1 MTDPSLPKSTLG
13 TTSPLLQSQQS
24 TAPWLTLV
32 VPTYNERENVHHILR
47 GLEQSEVAGAIAQI
61 IFVDDDSP
69 DGTAEAIRSTNS
81 QFPIICLH
89 RIGRSGLSSA
99 VIEGM
104 LAASSPAIAVMDADG
119 QHTAS
124 DLAAMAAR
132 FRAESLHLIIGSR
145 FLTTDRQPSHM
156 GLRHR
161 ISQWGN
167 AMARAML
174 GRPIADPL
182 TGFFLISR
190 SALMPIA
197 RDLKPIGFKILFDIL
212 YLIRGRELRV
222 AEHQI
227 GFARRHAGESKLD
240 AAVLIEFIDQ
250 IAHRLSR
257 GLIPEKFL
265 SFGAVGGSG
274 VAIHFLALYPLLQT
288 GSIPFWLAQA
298 TATLAAMTWNYSLN
312 NEITFRRMRRTG
324 ARWLSGLAL
333 FVAFC
338 SVGALANVGIASAL
352 FEQDYSWWL
361 SGLAGVI
368 VGTVFNFSLSR
379 SYVWKR

>member
-1 MTDPSLPKSTLG
+1 M
-13 TTSPLLQSQQS
+13 
-24 TAPWLTLV
+24 
-32 VPTYNERENVHHILR
+32 
-47 GLEQSEVAGAIAQI
+47 
-61 IFVDDDSP
+61 
-69 DGTAEAIRSTNS
+69 
-81 QFPIICLH
+81 
-89 RIGRSGLSSA
+89 
-99 VIEGM
+99 
-104 LAASSPAIAVMDADG
+104 
-119 QHTAS
+119 
-124 DLAAMAAR
+124 
-132 FRAESLHLIIGSR
+132 
-145 FLTTDRQPSHM
+145 
-156 GLRHR
+156 
-161 ISQWGN
+161 
-167 AMARAML
+167 
-174 GRPIADPL
+174 
-182 TGFFLISR
+182 
-190 SALMPIA
+190 
-197 RDLKPIGFKILFDIL
+197 
-212 YLIRGRELRV
+212 

-379 SYVWKR
+379 NYVWKR